1 LFFTALRSAGI
12 KESSSIKILDS
23 GLRRN
28 DGVNDM
34 AVSETILNHVE
45 SSLRGLA
52 PKEAAQKTK
61 ELAAHYGVTPASIN
75 RYAAARGIR
84 FRKERKTKGQSSASR
99 EILLNASTLM
109 LTSRR
114 KSNEIPLPACDAKMI
129 LDDSGIETGGV
140 STHRFIARL
149 REENI
154 SAKAMLKPAPHQ
166 RLLSKHPNHVWQFD
180 VTNCLQYFLDNKGL
194 GERDTEMTMYKN
206 KIVKTAKAIKQELL
220 RYAVVDHCS
229 GAFYF
234 KYFYATGERA
244 MDGSDFLFR
253 AMRPKDDLIKK
264 TWNGQ
269 SASKLGKYR
278 MHGVPFILV
287 TDRGSIVA
295 AKSNQALFD
304 ALRIDLQ
311 THMPGNP
318 RAKGAIEGLM
328 KYINR
333 FEARLK
339 FQRPADLNELNR
351 WALDWCIYA
360 NGAIKM
366 RDVAP
371 RSVLWSY
378 ITAEQLRLCP
388 EEDLYRLLIREPVI
402 TRQPKGD
409 RIISIDGYKYQ
420 IPDPQAAWQ
429 TVSVV
434 RHPYE
439 YPNVEV
445 HFNGHVWLCQPIPED
460 IYGRLANG
468 TPYGEYKTPKFT
480 ETQRAKTEME
490 HKAEELG
497 IKWKGTGDKRM
508 GVAPPVGY
516 ESPLQIF
523 GHHANKV
530 GNIEFMDKKGTPLEI
545 NHPEEP
551 MNKPIT
557 SDAAEVPR
565 SVASR
570 KISFTEFLKKLRG
583 EIGTIAPAL
592 NAELRAQYE
601 NGIEINKAEEV
612 IAKIIDGSW
621 GVAEF
626 DHAQEQTG

>member
-1 LFFTALRSAGI
+1 
-12 KESSSIKILDS
+12 
-23 GLRRN
+23 
-28 DGVNDM
+28 M

-61 ELAAHYGVTPASIN
+61 ELAEHYGVSPASIN
-75 RYAAARGIR
+75 RYAAARGLR
-84 FRKERKTKGQSSASR
+84 FRKERKTKGMSGATR
-99 EILLNASTLM
+99 EMLLNASTLL

-114 KSNEIPLPACDAKMI
+114 KSNEIPMPACDAKMI

-140 STHRFIARL
+140 SANRFIARL

-154 SAKAMLKPAPHQ
+154 SAKDMLRPSPHQ

-180 VTNCLQYFLDNKGL
+180 VTNCLQYFLDKKGL

-206 KIVKTAKAIKQELL
+206 KIVATAKTIKKELL

-229 GAFYF
+229 GAFFFLY
-234 KYFYATGERA
+234 YYASGERA
-244 MDGSDFLFR
+244 VDGSDFLFR
-253 AMRPKDDLIKK
+253 AMRPKDDLIKR
-264 TWNGQ
+264 TWNGES
-269 SASKLGKYR
+269 SAKLGKYR
-278 MHGVPFILV
+278 FHGVPLILV

-388 EEDLYRLLIREPVI
+388 EEELYRLLIREPAF
-402 TRQPKGD
+402 TRVADGAC
-409 RIISIDGYKYQ
+409 IISVDNRSYQ
-420 IPDPQAAWQ
+420 IKDSQAAWQ
-429 TVSVV
+429 KVNVV

-439 YPNVEV
+439 VPNIEV
-445 HFNGHVWLCQPIPED
+445 HFNGKIWLCEPILED
-460 IYGRLANG
+460 IYGRLTNG
-468 TPYGEYKTPKFT
+468 TIYGDYKTPKHT

-497 IKWKGTGDKRM
+497 ITWKGTGDKRM
-508 GVAPPVGY
+508 GVAPPVGF
-516 ESPLQIF
+516 ESPLKVF
-523 GHHANKV
+523 GHQADKV
-530 GNIEFMDKKGTPLEI
+530 GNLEFIERKGTPLEI
-545 NHPEEP
+545 NHPDEP
-551 MNKPIT
+551 ENKPII
-557 SDAAEVPR
+557 SDAAQV
-565 SVASR
+565 SR
-570 KISFTEFLKKLRG
+570 PATARMISFTELLKKLCA
-583 EIGTIAPAL
+583 EIGVVTPAL
-592 NAELRAQYE
+592 NNELREKYE
-601 NGIEINKAEEV
+601 QGITLNEAEEV
-612 IAKIIDGSW
+612 IRAIGEWSWVKGQIIIE
-621 GVAEF
+621 A
-626 DHAQEQTG
+626 TG

>member
-1 LFFTALRSAGI
+1 
-12 KESSSIKILDS
+12 
-23 GLRRN
+23 
-28 DGVNDM
+28 M

-52 PKEAAQKTK
+52 PKEAAQRTR
-61 ELAAHYGVTPASIN
+61 ELAIHYGVTPASIN

-84 FRKERKTKGQSSASR
+84 FRRERKTKGQSGASR
-99 EILLNASTLM
+99 EILLGASTLM

-129 LDDSGIETGGV
+129 LDDSGIATGGV
-140 STHRFIARL
+140 STHRFLARL
-149 REENI
+149 REEQI
-154 SAKAMLKPAPHQ
+154 SAQDMLKPSPHQ
-166 RLLSKHPNHVWQFD
+166 RLLSAHPNHVWQFD
-180 VTNCLQYFLDNKGL
+180 VTNCLQYFLDKKGL

-206 KIVKTAKAIKQELL
+206 KIVATAKTIKKELL

-229 GAFYF
+229 GAFFVHY
-234 KYFYATGERA
+234 YYASGERA

-269 SASKLGKYR
+269 SAPKIGKFR
-278 MHGVPFILV
+278 FHGVPFILV

-295 AKSNQALFD
+295 AKSNQALFE

-351 WALDWCIYA
+351 WALDWCIYI
-360 NGAIKM
+360 NGAVKM
-366 RDVAP
+366 RDIAP

-388 EEDLYRLLIREPVI
+388 EEDLYRLLIREPSI
-402 TRQPKGD
+402 TRCPKGD
-409 RIISIDGYKYQ
+409 RIISVDNYKYQ

-445 HFNGHVWLCQPIPED
+445 HFNGHVWLCEPIPED
-460 IYGRLANG
+460 IYGRLTNG
-468 TPYGEYKTPKFT
+468 TPYGEYKTAKYT
-480 ETQRAKTEME
+480 DTQNAKTEME

-497 IKWKGTGDKRM
+497 ITWKGTGDKRM
-508 GVAPPVGY
+508 GVAPPVGF
-516 ESPLQIF
+516 ESPLKVF
-523 GHHANKV
+523 GHQADKV
-530 GNIEFMDKKGTPLEI
+530 GNLEFIERKGTPLEI

-551 MNKPIT
+551 ANKPII
-557 SDAAEVPR
+557 SDAAQV
-565 SVASR
+565 SR
-570 KISFTEFLKKLRG
+570 PPAARMISFTELLKKLRA
-583 EIGTIAPAL
+583 EIGVITPQL
-592 NAELRAQYE
+592 NAGLRAQYE
-601 NGIEINKAEEV
+601 SGIEINEAEEV
-612 IAKIIDGSW
+612 IRAIGAGSW
-621 GVAEF
+621 HPAHAGVPVEA
-626 DHAQEQTG
+626 AG

>member
-1 LFFTALRSAGI
+1 
-12 KESSSIKILDS
+12 
-23 GLRRN
+23 
-28 DGVNDM
+28 M

-84 FRKERKTKGQSSASR
+84 FRKERKNKGESGASR

-149 REENI
+149 REEQI
-154 SAKAMLKPAPHQ
+154 SAKDMLKASPHQ

-180 VTNCLQYFLDNKGL
+180 VTNCLQYFLDPKKGM

-206 KIVKTAKAIKQELL
+206 KIVKTAKTIKKELL

-234 KYFYATGERA
+234 QYFYATGERA
-244 MDGSDFLFR
+244 IDGSEFLFR
-253 AMRPKDDLIKK
+253 AMRPKDELIKK
-264 TWNGQ
+264 LWNGE
-269 SASKLGKYR
+269 SVPKLGKFR
-278 MHGVPFILV
+278 MHGVPFMLV
-287 TDRGSIVA
+287 VDRGSIA
-295 AKSNQALFD
+295 TAKANQALFD
-304 ALRIDLQ
+304 ALRIKLEP
-311 THMPGNP
+311 HMPGNP

-339 FQRPADLNELNR
+339 FQRPADLQELNR
-351 WALDWCIYA
+351 WALDWCIYINA
-360 NGAIKM
+360 AVKM
-366 RDVAP
+366 RDIAP

-388 EEDLYRLLIREPVI
+388 DEDLYRLLIREPAF
-402 TRQPKGD
+402 TRVADGS
-409 RIISIDGYKYQ
+409 RIISVDNRSYQ
-420 IPDPQAAWQ
+420 IKDSQAAWQ
-429 TVSVV
+429 KVHVV

-439 YPNVEV
+439 YPNIEV
-445 HFNGHVWLCQPIPED
+445 HFNGNVWLCEPIPED
-460 IYGRLANG
+460 QYGRLTNG
-468 TPYGEYKTPKFT
+468 TTYGEYKTPKFT

-497 IKWKGTGDKRM
+497 ITWKGTGDKRM
-508 GVAPPVGY
+508 GVAPPVGF
-516 ESPLQIF
+516 ESPLKVF
-523 GHHANKV
+523 GHQADKV
-530 GNIEFMDKKGTPLEI
+530 GNIEFMEKRGTPLDI

-551 MNKPIT
+551 ENKQIR

-565 SVASR
+565 TVAQR
-570 KISFTEFLKKLRG
+570 MISFTEFLKKLRA

-612 IAKIIDGSW
+612 IAAIIEGSW
-621 GVAEF
+621 GVTEL
-626 DHAQEQTG
+626 DHAQESTG